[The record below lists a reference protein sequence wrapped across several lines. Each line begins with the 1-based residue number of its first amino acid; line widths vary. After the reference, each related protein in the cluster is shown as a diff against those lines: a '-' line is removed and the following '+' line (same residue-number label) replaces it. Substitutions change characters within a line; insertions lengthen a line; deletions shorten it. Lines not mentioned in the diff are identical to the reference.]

1 MRPLLLALLCLAVL
15 PVATA
20 SARTVDTDAGPVAV
34 DTVVDGLEHPW
45 SLAFLP
51 DGRMLVT
58 ERPGRLRV
66 IADGR
71 LLPDPVP
78 GLPEIADTGQGG
90 LLDIALHPGFDGN
103 RLLYLSLSG
112 PGPGGQATQVWR
124 GRLVDA
130 GGGLRLE
137 DAEML
142 LQADPYAGGGR
153 HFGSRL
159 AFAPDGSLFVSTG
172 DRGDRDRAQ
181 DPADPAGSILRIA
194 ADGAVPD
201 DNPLVGRDGARPDI
215 YAIGVR
221 NAQGLTIR
229 PGTDELW
236 EVEHGPRGG
245 DELNLIRPG
254 RNYGWPVITYG
265 REYSG
270 GEVGDGLTAA
280 PGMEQPVL
288 YWVPSISPSGM
299 AFYDGDAFPGWR
311 GDLFVGALS
320 GRHLRRIDF
329 RDGRPASQEVLLAD
343 LGARIRDVRQGPD
356 GLLYLLV
363 DSRDALLLR
372 LRPAS

>member
-1 MRPLLLALLCLAVL
+1 MQLLFLFQAIGAVTGAQTYMSFYNSLLKA
-15 PVATA
+15 
-20 SARTVDTDAGPVAV
+20 
-34 DTVVDGLEHPW
+34 
-45 SLAFLP
+45 
-51 DGRMLVT
+51 
-58 ERPGRLRV
+58 
-66 IADGR
+66 
-71 LLPDPVP
+71 
-78 GLPEIADTGQGG
+78 
-90 LLDIALHPGFDGN
+90 
-103 RLLYLSLSG
+103 
-112 PGPGGQATQVWR
+112 
-124 GRLVDA
+124 
-130 GGGLRLE
+130 
-137 DAEML
+137 
-142 LQADPYAGGGR
+142 
-153 HFGSRL
+153 
-159 AFAPDGSLFVSTG
+159 
-172 DRGDRDRAQ
+172 
-181 DPADPAGSILRIA
+181 A

-363 DSRDALLLR
+363 DSRDAPLLR